1 MVHVQQVRK
10 KRGKGGSR
18 VQSTTGVKIVRE
30 IDMGGGALYNR
41 VSLLGVARSTS
52 PRVVVQGEHKIGVN
66 EGTYSLIKYMTGPQ
80 YLLLYRIGREP
91 FYPSRFQPSHYPRV
105 VKPTREGREGEKG
118 IWFGG
123 GRQRR

>member
-1 MVHVQQVRK
+1 MK
-10 KRGKGGSR
+10 GGKGRSR
-18 VQSTTGVKIVRE
+18 VQRHNGGNSSKVNKIYE
-30 IDMGGGALYNR
+30 MGALYNR
-41 VSLLGVARSTS
+41 VSLLGEARATS
-52 PRVVVQGEHKIGVN
+52 PWVVVRREHKIGVDK
-66 EGTYSLIKYMTGPQ
+66 GTYSLIKYMTGPQ